1 MPWFDFIWDEELGG
15 NVEHVKEHGLRP
27 EDVEEVVQQPET
39 NEKSR
44 SSGLP
49 SVKGHTPD
57 GRYIFVVYEQID
69 DMTVYVVSAYEV
81 DE

>member
-27 EDVEEVVQQPET
+27 EDIEEVVQQPEIT
-39 NEKSR
+39 EQSR
-44 SSGLP
+44 SSGRP
-49 SVKGHTPD
+49 AVKGHAPD

>member
-39 NEKSR
+39 TEQSR
-44 SSGLP
+44 SSGRP
-49 SVKGHTPD
+49 AVKGHTPD